1 MKISSFG
8 LATAL
13 ALALASTASAQS
25 KDVTYCQA
33 LAGKYQEFVAHG
45 SGGRHGG
52 SDNQNID
59 ARMAADKCMKGD
71 TSGIPVLEHALKDA
85 KIELPARG

>member
-1 MKISSFG
+1 MKMLSFC
-8 LATAL
+8 LATGL
-13 ALALASTASAQS
+13 ALALASPASAQN
-25 KDVTYCQA
+25 KDVAYCHA
-33 LAGKYQEFVAHG
+33 LAGKYQEYLSHG

-52 SDNQNID
+52 ANDQNV
-59 ARMAADKCMKGD
+59 AVRMAADKCMKGD

>member
-1 MKISSFG
+1 MKTSSFG
-8 LATAL
+8 LAAAF

-25 KDVTYCQA
+25 KDVAYCNA
-33 LAGKYQEFVAHG
+33 LAAKYQQYLGHG

-52 SDNQNID
+52 ADDQNVD
-59 ARMAADKCMKGD
+59 ARLAADKCKAGD

-85 KIELPARG
+85 KIELPAHG

>member
-1 MKISSFG
+1 MKIQSLCVAAG
-8 LATAL
+8 L
-13 ALALASTASAQS
+13 ALAVASPAYAQS

-33 LAGKYQEFVAHG
+33 LAGKYQEFLSHG

-52 SDNQNID
+52 ANDQNID

-85 KIELPARG
+85 KIELPAHG

>member
-8 LATAL
+8 FAAAL
-13 ALALASTASAQS
+13 ALAFAPTASAQS

-33 LAGKYQEFVAHG
+33 LAGKYQEFLSHG

-52 SDNQNID
+52 ADNQNVD

>member
-1 MKISSFG
+1 MKIQSFG
-8 LATAL
+8 LAAAL

-25 KDVTYCQA
+25 KDVAYCQA
-33 LAGKYQEFVAHG
+33 LAGKYQTFLSHG
-45 SGGRHGG
+45 SSGRHGG
-52 SDNQNID
+52 ADSQNID
-59 ARMAADKCMKGD
+59 ARLAADKCMKGD